1 MFRQQIRPTILLF
14 IVLSIISGII
24 YPLFVTGI
32 AQMFFHNKANG
43 SLIYRN
49 GKPVGS
55 LLIGQPFDD
64 PRYFWGRLSAT
75 SPVAFN
81 AAASSGSNLG
91 PSNPALISAV
101 EARIKELKAADPDN
115 KNPIPVDLVTSSAS
129 GLDPHISLAAVYYQ
143 VSRVARVRGLPQ
155 DFVRKI
161 VNQYSRGRLLGVIG
175 EPVVNVLEVNLALD
189 ARLTGRQTQNAKLR

>member
-49 GKPVGS
+49 GKQVGS

-91 PSNPALISAV
+91 PSNPALINAV
-101 EARIKELKAADPDN
+101 EASIKALKAADSDN

-129 GLDPHISLAAVYYQ
+129 GLDPHISLAAAYYQ
-143 VSRVARVRGLPQ
+143 VSRVARMRGLPQ

-189 ARLTGRQTQNAKLR
+189 AASPADRRKMQN